1 VEFSKYLNTLE
12 TRQRTRATFQHFDI
26 LEFVLHL
33 MTCRCV
39 RAPMHMYV
47 FVFVCVRC
55 QPPWAIKRNNKAYEA
70 YFTHVFV
77 AFITISKRAADCWHA
92 TPPSKQQHHH
102 HLEPPTIPIIFGPAT
117 KYLSKHVAFG
127 ATFIAFLV
135 SYSQREEHFFANC
148 LQKCLPRSR
157 HLAPSS
163 LLPLLLLPVF
173 PNVAKF
179 LITWSF
185 SCTGE

>member
-1 VEFSKYLNTLE
+1 LALLEFSKYLNTLE

-39 RAPMHMYV
+39 
-47 FVFVCVRC
+47 CVRC
-55 QPPWAIKRNNKAYEA
+55 QPPWAIKRNNKAHEA

-92 TPPSKQQHHH
+92 TPPSNQQH

-127 ATFIAFLV
+127 ATFIAFFV
-135 SYSQREEHFFANC
+135 SYSQREEHFLPIVCKSACHAAVTLPHNPSFHCWCCCC
-148 LQKCLPRSR
+148 LC
-157 HLAPSS
+157 S
-163 LLPLLLLPVF
+163 LM
-173 PNVAKF
+173 
-179 LITWSF
+179 WQSF
-185 SCTGE
+185 